1 MDGASGGER
10 TGGPDA
16 GVADDGEY
24 DGAADGADDGADGGA
39 ARADGGGERVA
50 RGLVLA
56 ATPLGDSRDASARL
70 RATLAT
76 ADVVAAED
84 TRRLR
89 SLTAALG
96 VAVRGRVVSHYD
108 AVEAARLPGLLA
120 EVRAGRTVLVVTDA
134 GMPSVSDPGYRLVA
148 AAAAEGLPVTCLPG
162 PSAVTTALVLSGLPV
177 ERFCFEGFAP
187 RRDGERRRWLATL
200 AAEPRAV
207 VFFESPHRLADTLAT
222 AAEVL
227 GADRRAAVCRELT
240 KKHEEVR
247 RGTLAELAAG
257 AVDDPARGE
266 VTVVLAGASPAAA
279 PPVES
284 LVGAVRERVAGGE
297 RLKDA
302 AAAVAAAAGVPK
314 RELYNACLPG
324 RPGM

>member
-24 DGAADGADDGADGGA
+24 DGADDGADGGA

-222 AAEVL
+222 AVDVL

-240 KKHEEVR
+240 KKHEEIR

-279 PPVES
+279 PSVES
-284 LVGAVRERVAGGE
+284 LVAEVQERVAAGE

-302 AAAVAAAAGVPK
+302 AAAVAVAAGVPK
-314 RELYNACLPG
+314 RELYNAALAPRG
-324 RPGM
+324 DR